1 MTTTLDAATLDWR
14 TNGKGTWRTLIE
26 DIAANTTDI
35 SFSEGYTA
43 TVTGKKVTI
52 SNTARP
58 TGTVTFA
65 TDSDNTA
72 YVSLLASVGSSK
84 DTLDAVTGDRTDKFD
99 KLEININNYPSP
111 TTYSSGSWRGFYLSS
126 SFTTYTTRVGYIAS
140 NPEITSLP
148 TTGSTA
154 VNPHMWLGV
163 NNSGLYLVWST
174 SATYVP
180 SEWYDMENDTYN
192 LNGFKAWLADN
203 PFEVFY
209 KKQTAGI
216 LEDTPQEVPME
227 DGTNFVNADNT
238 DASYSTSY
246 DGTDYTIATKSARK
260 YIKTINGSTEL
271 TTGVSSVAV
280 RGGRDNLIDLTRMF
294 GAGLEPGTLD
304 AFYNLFPTWRGYKL
318 PYNNGS
324 LLNFKGTGLKSVGFN
339 LLDLAGRTLGEPQ
352 YTAQSNTTIR
362 GIFDE
367 TKYYVGMSATNYY
380 TPSSVKA
387 YTITS
392 NSVYVKTNGDAYG
405 VAFPIRVIP
414 GQVYRFENWVSTR
427 TRFAFYTYNGTF
439 LEQVYTTEYAETPAN
454 AYWCLV
460 CFVTTDSTNGT
471 TVTDPCVH
479 LQWSGTRN
487 GDYETYWDY
496 VRPIPT
502 LTYFPDGMNGR
513 GQVYDEIN
521 PRQAVKRFGKVD
533 LGTLE
538 WTPSGNGVWTTTFSG
553 MKSSS
558 PAIIPS
564 EGYDIS
570 ASGTTLTVTSDSEPV
585 GDMVYELATPVI
597 TTFPE
602 EISATARISDY
613 GTEECLP
620 VNGYDPVTAPFRGM
634 VLYQDDYARTI
645 TKLPENYISKESMEA
660 LLTLL
665 GSLHN
670 GNISMTYNQSTTE
683 YNFSFTPNA

>member
-324 LLNFKGTGLKSVGFN
+324 LL
-339 LLDLAGRTLGEPQ
+339 
-352 YTAQSNTTIR
+352 
-362 GIFDE
+362 
-367 TKYYVGMSATNYY
+367 
-380 TPSSVKA
+380 
-387 YTITS
+387 
-392 NSVYVKTNGDAYG
+392 
-405 VAFPIRVIP
+405 
-414 GQVYRFENWVSTR
+414 
-427 TRFAFYTYNGTF
+427 
-439 LEQVYTTEYAETPAN
+439 
-454 AYWCLV
+454 
-460 CFVTTDSTNGT
+460 
-471 TVTDPCVH
+471 
-479 LQWSGTRN
+479 
-487 GDYETYWDY
+487 
-496 VRPIPT
+496 
-502 LTYFPDGMNGR
+502 
-513 GQVYDEIN
+513 
-521 PRQAVKRFGKVD
+521 
-533 LGTLE
+533 
-538 WTPSGNGVWTTTFSG
+538 
-553 MKSSS
+553 
-558 PAIIPS
+558 
-564 EGYDIS
+564 
-570 ASGTTLTVTSDSEPV
+570 
-585 GDMVYELATPVI
+585 
-597 TTFPE
+597 
-602 EISATARISDY
+602 
-613 GTEECLP
+613 
-620 VNGYDPVTAPFRGM
+620 
-634 VLYQDDYARTI
+634 
-645 TKLPENYISKESMEA
+645 
-660 LLTLL
+660 
-665 GSLHN
+665 
-670 GNISMTYNQSTTE
+670 
-683 YNFSFTPNA
+683 